1 MKTMD
6 CEYLSIHDLLWRT
19 MHGYVGLIEQEKDHI
34 DTEFIDDLKSACDE
48 VAKACTIG
56 DFSSA
61 FIPLKKNTL
70 PDNEL
75 QKIKS
80 SYKQISEYLKRK
92 EQGMATP
99 KDLSEI
105 IKIVDIQMKSLNKL
119 RKENKIV

>member
-19 MHGYVGLIEQEKDHI
+19 MHGYVGLIEQEQNHI

-48 VAKACTIG
+48 VAKASTIG

-80 SYKQISEYLKRK
+80 NYKQISDYLKRK
-92 EQGMATP
+92 EKGVTTP
-99 KDLSEI
+99 KELSEI
-105 IKIVDIQMKSLNKL
+105 IDIVNTQMKSLNKL